1 MVYHGLAR
9 NKIDLILL
17 VNQISGAQ
25 FANLTLSAIFP
36 LNKSP
41 LLRFADLEGKLKED
55 LMMARIRDAENTQCV
70 AELTQKI
77 SNLEYKNQ
85 ELVAEGD
92 LTTSISESDRM
103 RELQDKVACLRAQVG
118 EIWRTKEDKTQR
130 RQSKNF

>member
-1 MVYHGLAR
+1 VVPSSQSVLCWLFFLI
-9 NKIDLILL
+9 NK
-17 VNQISGAQ
+17 
-25 FANLTLSAIFP
+25 TH
-36 LNKSP
+36 

-55 LMMARIRDAENTQCV
+55 LMMARIREAENTQCV

-118 EIWRTKEDKTQR
+118 GNLENQR
-130 RQSKNF
+130 K

>member
-1 MVYHGLAR
+1 
-9 NKIDLILL
+9 
-17 VNQISGAQ
+17 
-25 FANLTLSAIFP
+25 
-36 LNKSP
+36 
-41 LLRFADLEGKLKED
+41 
-55 LMMARIRDAENTQCV
+55 MMARIRDAENTQCV

-118 EIWRTKEDKTQR
+118 LGVWHDMRGRPFWESGDGVHA
-130 RQSKNF
+130 

>member
-1 MVYHGLAR
+1 VCPVRKGC
-9 NKIDLILL
+9 
-17 VNQISGAQ
+17 S
-25 FANLTLSAIFP
+25 FSCFP
-36 LNKSP
+36 HQQKP

-55 LMMARIRDAENTQCV
+55 LMMARIREAENTQCV

-118 EIWRTKEDKTQR
+118 GVWRTKENKTQR
-130 RQSKNF
+130 RQAKNFYVLAAWICID

>member
-1 MVYHGLAR
+1 M
-9 NKIDLILL
+9 
-17 VNQISGAQ
+17 
-25 FANLTLSAIFP
+25 
-36 LNKSP
+36 
-41 LLRFADLEGKLKED
+41 LRFADLEGKLKED
-55 LMMARIRDAENTQCV
+55 LMMARIREAENTQCV

-118 EIWRTKEDKTQR
+118 KFGEPRKIKLKEDNPKI
-130 RQSKNF
+130 SKS

>member
-1 MVYHGLAR
+1 M
-9 NKIDLILL
+9 
-17 VNQISGAQ
+17 
-25 FANLTLSAIFP
+25 
-36 LNKSP
+36 
-41 LLRFADLEGKLKED
+41 LRFADLEGKLKED
-55 LMMARIRDAENTQCV
+55 LMMARIREAENTQCV

-118 EIWRTKEDKTQR
+118 EIWRTKENKNQR